1 MALKYFKL
9 FPGEAKYK
17 NKECAIIQFSKD
29 SYLILDTFA
38 TFIPLLKLKFK
49 ARKPLKLDWYNQ

>member
-1 MALKYFKL
+1 MALKYLKL
-9 FPGEAKYK
+9 FLREAKYN
-17 NKECAIIQFSKD
+17 NKECAIIRFSED

-38 TFIPLLKLKFK
+38 KFIPLSKLKFK